1 MIFHYYYFTM
11 KSKAV
16 RYRKTMNTLA
26 KVGGIASK
34 AALGAAIYTNPAIA
48 GTVLAAYGTK
58 AALGYGQKYAD
69 KYFQGKTGKGARLYR
84 STRDIANAGLDYAK
98 GDYAGAAMESAR
110 LVGDTGF
117 LSRQAQRKYTSVTN
131 NYVMPTLKVAG
142 AAQSTYK
149 ASGAIKTKTN

>member
-1 MIFHYYYFTM
+1 M
-11 KSKAV
+11 KTKKDSKAV
-16 RYRKTMNTLA
+16 KYRKTMNTLA

-69 KYFQGKTGKGARLYR
+69 KYFKGKTGTGARLYR
-84 STRDIANAGLDYAK
+84 SSRDVANAGLDYAK
-98 GDYAGAAMESAR
+98 GDYASAAAESAR

-117 LSRQAQRKYTSVTN
+117 LSKNAQRKYTSVSN

-142 AAQSTYK
+142 AAQNTYK
-149 ASGAIKTKTN
+149 ASNAIKSKTA